1 MELIGCP
8 ETSATIYLPMYAV
21 NIPEEQI
28 PHLHRGGTLKSLT
41 KPILTEV
48 TLNIATDGS
57 VTVTP
62 LYVVDWFKVCVML
75 LEQSTR
81 EEGVER

>member
-1 MELIGCP
+1 
-8 ETSATIYLPMYAV
+8 MYAV
-21 NIPEEQI
+21 NIPEERR
-28 PHLHRGGTLKSLT
+28 PHLHRGGALKSLT

-57 VTVTP
+57 VTVTS
-62 LYVVDWFKVCVML
+62 LYAVDWSKVCVTH